1 MVFQK
6 AEPAAK
12 AVVAPILEQ
21 RKIPT
26 GEPSL
31 LRRSL
36 GWITVVAFVLLWQV
50 LWQAEL
56 INRTVIPSP
65 YELVSTFVS
74 LILDGT
80 LFDNIFASLG
90 RVAIGYALAAAIG
103 LPLGFCLGRI
113 AILRDA
119 LLPVVELI
127 RPVPPLAW
135 VPLAIVW
142 FGIGNGPAYF
152 IVFLAAVFPILINAL
167 DGALSIDKLY
177 FRAAQCLGFGPWRTF
192 RLVTWPAALPQV
204 LTGLRVAAGIAWM
217 AVVGA
222 EMIAARSG
230 LGYMI
235 YEGSVLLR
243 TDFIV
248 AGMITVGLLG
258 AATAGLLSLFQS
270 WVLRWRT

>member
-1 MVFQK
+1 M
-6 AEPAAK
+6 
-12 AVVAPILEQ
+12 APILQQ
-21 RKIPT
+21 RRILT
-26 GEPSL
+26 GERSY
-31 LRRSL
+31 LRRAL
-36 GWITVVAFVLLWQV
+36 GYLTVIILVTVWQALWE
-50 LWQAEL
+50 AEL

-65 YELVSTFVS
+65 VELANTFVA
-74 LILDGT
+74 LTLDGT
-80 LFDNIFASLG
+80 LLDNILASLG
-90 RVAIGYALAAAIG
+90 RVAIGYLLAAAIG

-113 AILRDA
+113 RILREA
-119 LLPVVELI
+119 LLPTVELI
-127 RPVPPLAW
+127 RPIPPLAW

-167 DGALSIDKLY
+167 DGASSIDKLY
-177 FRAAQCLGFGPWRTF
+177 YRAAECLGFGPWRTF

-248 AGMITVGLLG
+248 TGMITVGLLG

-270 WVLRWRT
+270 WVLQWRT